1 MTNVMQY
8 DKINRKK
15 KQFDYCRGKYEHVFQ
30 KKYVFSSISNYVFS
44 FTIYNLFYFSFFQ
57 FAFFHLEQLQRLTLS
72 RVVLQW
78 QQITI
83 HSRLSYCMRS
93 HSLFISFLDIYF
105 SFTALHISL
114 LYGIYLSWIL
124 FSLLHVNLISLFIW
138 KYLSWIFISL
148 LLSAIFPFSYGK
160 YISWISIY
168 LLHVHYI
175 SLFIWKIFSLFLDI
189 YFPFFTVSSPIF
201 PFSYMENIEFIS
213 LFTVHHIS
221 LLHEKYFPLLFSM
234 STIFSFHMENIS
246 LFLDIYFP
254 FYCPPYFIATPQVT
268 RCCAS
273 LPDVFVN

>member
-1 MTNVMQY
+1 MN
-8 DKINRKK
+8 KFSKK
-15 KQFDYCRGKYEHVFQ
+15 NMFFLP
-30 KKYVFSSISNYVFS
+30 FLIMFFS

-83 HSRLSYCMRS
+83 HCRLSYCMRPN
-93 HSLFISFLDIYF
+93 SLFISFLDIYF

-114 LYGIYLSWIL
+114 LYGKYLSWI
-124 FSLLHVNLISLFIW
+124 FISLLHVYLISLFIW

-189 YFPFFTVSSPIF
+189 YFPFYCPPYF
-201 PFSYMENIEFIS
+201 PFHIWKILCPFLDIYFSFYCPPYFPFHMENIFLGYLFIFYMSTIFPLSWIFIS

-221 LLHEKYFPLLFSM
+221 WLRPRSHIVAPA
-234 STIFSFHMENIS
+234 
-246 LFLDIYFP
+246 
-254 FYCPPYFIATPQVT
+254 CPM
-268 RCCAS
+268 C
-273 LPDVFVN
+273 L